1 MTTETPV
8 RLLTAEEFWELPEP
22 EHGGKMELLSGR
34 VVTHMPVGRAH
45 SRIAIRI
52 GGLLDAFA
60 SAHDLG
66 EVGGEGGFIFGRTP
80 DVVRAPDVH
89 FIRASR
95 LKGLADR
102 GFIDLSPDLAVE
114 VLSPDDRQSEMNVK
128 VAQYRLAG
136 TPRVWVVDP
145 ETKTVMVY
153 RPDGPSLLE
162 IDDTLTSDDAGFEV
176 AGFELPLREIFR

>member
-1 MTTETPV
+1 MTTETPI
-8 RLLTAEEFWELPEP
+8 RLMTAEEFAELPDA

-34 VVTHMPVGRAH
+34 VVTHMPVGRPH
-45 SRIAIRI
+45 GQIASEI
-52 GGLLDAFA
+52 LVELKLFA
-60 SAHDLG
+60 RANALG
-66 EVGGEGGFIFGRTP
+66 EVAMETGFILNRRP

-89 FIRASR
+89 FVSAKR
-95 LKGLADR
+95 LQGIPNR
-102 GFIDLSPDLAVE
+102 GFMELSPDLAVE

-136 TPRVWVVDP
+136 TKRVWVVDP

-162 IDDTLTSDDAGFEV
+162 LDGTLNSDDASFEV